1 MEERGLSEESR
12 GGRGIASGAKIRFAR
27 CRLHP
32 RSIATHLP
40 SGPPAPFE
48 PPRARGTLP
57 SLPLAWTVLP
67 TLSRPLCPVPLAPVA
82 TASHPLSPSATVPR
96 KLERAPPF
104 DPADS
109 HPPRPSAATHP
120 SVDLTPSPMA
130 SIVVP
135 TPPSRHP
142 LPNPSFA
149 HCLFF
154 RHALRHF
161 YPRASSRRSAPSR
174 CVLVSFSLIRSL
186 SFLLFSRSLP
196 RPLSHAHL
204 VARGHRL
211 INMLPVGHAAADAR
225 AWPRG
230 SELRSEFG
238 IYSFIQD

>member
-1 MEERGLSEESR
+1 MLVVASTHVASPPTYPP
-12 GGRGIASGAKIRFAR
+12 GR
-27 CRLHP
+27 RLHSNHP
-32 RSIATHLP
+32 ERAAP
-40 SGPPAPFE
+40 SPP
-48 PPRARGTLP
+48 PPRVDRSTYPFSPAM
-57 SLPLAWTVLP
+57 
-67 TLSRPLCPVPLAPVA
+67 PLAPVA

>member
-1 MEERGLSEESR
+1 MERKSDLLVVASTHVASPPTYPP
-12 GGRGIASGAKIRFAR
+12 GR
-27 CRLHP
+27 RLHSNHP
-32 RSIATHLP
+32 ERAAP
-40 SGPPAPFE
+40 SPLSPP
-48 PPRARGTLP
+48 
-57 SLPLAWTVLP
+57 AWTVLP
-67 TLSRPLCPVPLAPVA
+67 TLSRPLSPSPPVA